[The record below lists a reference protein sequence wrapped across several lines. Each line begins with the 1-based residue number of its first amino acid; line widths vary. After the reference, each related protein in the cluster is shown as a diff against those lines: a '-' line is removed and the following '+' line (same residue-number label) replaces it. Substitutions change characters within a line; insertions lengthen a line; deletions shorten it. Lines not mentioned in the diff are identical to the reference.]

1 MVALLRL
8 EKKTIKTAENKPMS
22 DILNRMRRYLI
33 KSISILYIYFL
44 VMLIQTLEF
53 NGSKAMKII
62 ENGSKAATYK
72 GQIISNGLFS
82 ILGFFQKTNEQIRFS
97 AVRQKNRIR

>member
-1 MVALLRL
+1 MGALLRL

-33 KSISILYIYFL
+33 KFISILSTFFCPWL
-44 VMLIQTLEF
+44 FKTVEF

-62 ENGSKAATYK
+62 ENASKTATY
-72 GQIISNGLFS
+72 
-82 ILGFFQKTNEQIRFS
+82 R
-97 AVRQKNRIR
+97 A